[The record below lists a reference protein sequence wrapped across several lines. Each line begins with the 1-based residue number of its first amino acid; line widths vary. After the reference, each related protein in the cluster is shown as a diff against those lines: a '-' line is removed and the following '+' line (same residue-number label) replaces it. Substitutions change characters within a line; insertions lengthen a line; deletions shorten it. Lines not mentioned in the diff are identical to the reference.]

1 MTEIEAIEREYFNRY
16 NSELP
21 KWQQEMYTI
30 TMDFTKEEFKK
41 IKEACKFIN
50 DGDPV
55 TLDILMKIEVHFAN
69 ENRIYFKINVL
80 QIKYD
85 CLWIIIM

>member
-1 MTEIEAIEREYFNRY
+1 MATRNV
-16 NSELP
+16 P
-21 KWQQEMYTI
+21 I

-55 TLDILMKIEVHFAN
+55 TLDILMKIEVHFAWLSTFN
-69 ENRIYFKINVL
+69 NYK
-80 QIKYD
+80 
-85 CLWIIIM
+85 